1 MRNLGF
7 VALIVA
13 GVVAGAGIGGA
24 ADLSMIHPSLGAKT
38 RFSLPVFERFGW
50 TSETN
55 SPSRSGELSHLTFNI
70 DATKG
75 DKRDT
80 ASSNPSPRGMGG
92 LTASSCAMPAVGER
106 KLAVLSVYEGD
117 AISTVALGSRD
128 VETMVVDIEI
138 EAGDEPLYLVLSAF
152 ENMVWRFSGATSRVE
167 KVVLLAADGT
177 AAAHHR
183 PVTMRDAERLAGAA
197 ARVAAGH
204 RNARPMAPS
213 ERPFA
218 GVVGIPS
225 DIIITRNPSACFSYF
240 SDPDSIQA
248 ARSSAIIRGATGR
261 APDVIAARYSVGAV
275 RLPSGKA
282 TEGAWAGR
290 APEGFDQA
298 MWRELLRFN
307 PGGISRI
314 DPDQVQSAVTVQ
326 SYDVLPQEAG
336 LAQLIGSGQII
347 RLSDGLRIDKPIARF
362 PAGLAGAHSV
372 SFMLGAGVPMP
383 AGDAGHSC
391 VVDQDTGQAVVDGP
405 IC

>member
-7 VALIVA
+7 VALIGAVIVA
-13 GVVAGAGIGGA
+13 GVGIGGA
-24 ADLSMIHPSLGAKT
+24 VDLSMIHPALGTKT
-38 RFSLPVFERFGW
+38 QFSVALFTRLGW
-50 TSETN
+50 NGETN
-55 SPSRSGELSHLTFNI
+55 SASRSSELSNLKFNI

-75 DKRDT
+75 DKRDR
-80 ASSNPSPRGMGG
+80 ASSNLSPSSMAT
-92 LTASSCAMPAVGER
+92 LTAASCAMPAVGER

-152 ENMVWRFSGATSRVE
+152 QNMVWRFSGATSRVE
-167 KVVLLAADGT
+167 KVVLLAADGA
-177 AAAHHR
+177 AAAHHQ
-183 PVTMRDAERLAGAA
+183 PVTMRDAERQAVAA
-197 ARVAAGH
+197 AEVAAGR
-204 RNARPMAPS
+204 RNPGSITLS

-225 DIIITRNPSACFSYF
+225 DIIVTRNPSACFSYF
-240 SDPDSIQA
+240 SDPESIQA
-248 ARSSAIIRGATGR
+248 ARASAIIRGATGR

-275 RLPSGKA
+275 ILPSGKA
-282 TEGAWAGR
+282 AEGAWAGR

-298 MWRELLRFN
+298 MWRVLLRFN

-314 DPDQVQSAVTVQ
+314 DPAQVQSAVTVQ

-336 LAQLIGSGQII
+336 LAQLIGAGQII
-347 RLSDGLRIDKPIARF
+347 RLSEGLRIDKPIARF

-391 VVDQDTGQAVVDGP
+391 VVAQDTGQAVVDGP